1 MKNYFRILGFAKPLS
16 SYLPVYFILV
26 LPGIVFGAF
35 NFTLLIPL
43 LDILFNNLPVNL
55 NETPPT
61 LSLSAESIKDLFYYY
76 MLKVAATDKARALW
90 FICSI
95 IILSVF
101 LSNFFKW
108 LSQTVLTRLR
118 TVMVY
123 RMRKSLFEKL
133 SSLHLGYFHKQRKG
147 DQLSIISS
155 DVQEIENSIVSSIQ
169 IIFRD
174 PLIIVVYFIM
184 LFIISFKL
192 TLFTLI
198 MLPFSA
204 IIITTLS
211 KKLKKQ
217 AVEGQFLLG
226 RLMSQAEELISGI
239 RIVKAFRAEKILNE
253 KYAHLNDRYRRVSAS
268 MINRRELASPVSEFL
283 GVSVVVGVVLY
294 GGQMVLNDDNSIS
307 ASAFITYLIFYSQI
321 LSPAKNISAAI
332 ATIQRGLAAGE
343 RVFALLDVAPE
354 VTDSANP
361 SSVNEFKNE
370 LSFEN
375 VSYAYSNDGVLALNN
390 IDLRIK
396 AGSAIALV
404 GRSGSGK
411 TTLADLA
418 ARFYDPTKGVIRLD
432 GTDLKQIK
440 SFDYRGLIGVVSQE
454 AILFNDTVFN
464 NIAFGFDSIPEE
476 EVVKAAKVANA
487 HEFILQLKDGYQTEI
502 GDRGQNLSGGQRQRL
517 SIARAVLKNPPI
529 LILDEATSA
538 LDTESEKLVQ
548 EALNNLMKH
557 RTSIIIAHRLSTIQH
572 ADEIIVLEKGSI
584 AERGSHT
591 ELYQRDGI
599 YRKLVDMQAFES

>member
-16 SYLPVYFILV
+16 SYLPAYFILV

-55 NETPPT
+55 SEAPPT
-61 LSLSAESIKDLFYYY
+61 FSLSAESIKDLFYYY
-76 MLKVAATDKARALW
+76 MLKVAETDKSRALW

-95 IILSVF
+95 IIISVF

-147 DQLSIISS
+147 DQLSVISS

-169 IIFRD
+169 VIFRD

-217 AVEGQFLLG
+217 AIEGQFLLG

-253 KYAHLNDRYRRVSAS
+253 KYAQVNDRYRKVSAS

-294 GGQMVLNDDNSIS
+294 GGQMVLDADSSIS

-343 RVFALLDVAPE
+343 RVFALLDVKQE
-354 VTDSANP
+354 VTDCEQPMAMPQFS
-361 SSVNEFKNE
+361 KE

-375 VSYAYSNDGVLALNN
+375 VSYAYSNDGIWALNTIN
-390 IDLRIK
+390 LRIK
-396 AGSAIALV
+396 AGQSIALV

-418 ARFYDPTKGVIRLD
+418 ARFYDPSTGAILLD
-432 GTDLKQIK
+432 GIDLRKIK
-440 SFDYRGLIGVVSQE
+440 SYDFRGLIGVVSQE

-464 NIAFGFDSIPEE
+464 NIAFGIETVTEE
-476 EVVKAAKVANA
+476 EVIQAAKVANA
-487 HEFILQLKDGYQTEI
+487 HEFILHLKNGYQTEI

-548 EALNNLMKH
+548 DALNNLMKH

-572 ADEIIVLEKGSI
+572 VDEIIVLEKGSI
-584 AERGSHT
+584 VERGSHV
-591 ELYQRDGI
+591 ELYKKDGI
-599 YRKLVDMQAFES
+599 YRKLVDMQAFEN